1 MNKKLA
7 KLKYLPNNFEII
19 ENGDH
24 VVCAVSRKLISLENL
39 NYWNVELQ
47 EPYFSYVEAHKKKRQ
62 TKFLLPSIMRPY
74 PLTWIF

>member
-24 VVCAVSRKLISLENL
+24 VICAVSSKLISLENL

-47 EPYFSYVEAHKKKRQ
+47 EPYYSYVEASQKRE
-62 TKFLLPSIMRPY
+62 KN
-74 PLTWIF
+74 